1 MLLTKEYP
9 GAATE
14 GVFRVPPSI
23 SQVISKAFGCE
34 WFYITTSSA
43 KHSAGKFEDYD
54 RFVPNASSTR
64 QRGQVCTFCLDVFIR
79 RWFVAHFRCCLHQIL
94 YVFICPFTTHPSI
107 PLSSL
112 NYAAGGRV

>member
-1 MLLTKEYP
+1 LQLLLTKEYP

-54 RFVPNASSTR
+54 RFVPNASSAG
-64 QRGQVCTFCLDVFIR
+64 QRGQVCHFASTFFFR
-79 RWFVAHFRCCLHQIL
+79 RWFALAFPLLV
-94 YVFICPFTTHPSI
+94 VFFSPIHNPPLNPPFNSKNHMI
-107 PLSSL
+107 PHL
-112 NYAAGGRV
+112 R